1 MTFASSK
8 RPTGAMGRTMTWL
21 KEPLA
26 RLTPVVKIIGVLG
39 LGVLLTW
46 LVVKY
51 MGIHGGAV
59 AVTCLL
65 LPALIALAFAGQ
77 LSEISAGGITA
88 KFREAG
94 KQPVKRLMVKADAI
108 ASVGK
113 GAPRQLGQWIN
124 EHADDRELPVILTVR
139 LGEPYVGPIFRD
151 YVVQLSESFPRFNF
165 IVVLDRSGA
174 HICRISSQLVIAW
187 AARHGD
193 QFQENPQ
200 RIEQFLYHI
209 SEADTGALLRTPG
222 VRRETV
228 TKSTKLTDAL
238 KIMNGIE
245 TDVLLVLNEQRH
257 PCGIIELVTALSE
270 ILVAMTS

>member
-1 MTFASSK
+1 MTFTSSK
-8 RPTGAMGRTMTWL
+8 RPTGAAGRTMTWL
-21 KEPLA
+21 KESSAQLI
-26 RLTPVVKIIGVLG
+26 PVVKVIGVLG

-51 MGIHGGAV
+51 MGIRGGAV

-65 LPALIALAFAGQ
+65 LPALIALAFSGQ

-88 KFREAG
+88 KFRKAG
-94 KQPVKRLMVKADAI
+94 KQPVRGLMVKADAF

-113 GAPRQLGQWIN
+113 GAPGQLRQWIN

-151 YVVQLSESFPRFNF
+151 YVDQLRESFTRFTF
-165 IVVLDRSGA
+165 VVVLDQSGA
-174 HICRISSQLVIAW
+174 HVCHISSQLVMAW
-187 AARHGD
+187 AARRGD
-193 QFQENPQ
+193 QFKENGQ
-200 RIEQFLYHI
+200 RIEQFLSHV

-222 VRRETV
+222 VRSETV

-238 KIMNGIE
+238 KIMNGAE
-245 TDVLLVLNEQRH
+245 TDVLLVLDEQKH
-257 PCGIIELVTALSE
+257 PRGILQLITALSE
-270 ILVAMTS
+270 ILLAMTS